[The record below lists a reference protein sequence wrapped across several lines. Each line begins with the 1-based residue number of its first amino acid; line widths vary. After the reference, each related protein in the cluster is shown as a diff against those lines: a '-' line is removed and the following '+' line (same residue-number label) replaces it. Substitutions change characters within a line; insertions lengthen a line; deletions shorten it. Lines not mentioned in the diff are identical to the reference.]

1 MNDVYY
7 DNYMSRLKLKAKRTR
22 TKEHAFAVLLG
33 LVSVGFWIVAWIK
46 LGA

>member
-22 TKEHAFAVLLG
+22 TKEHALAVLLG
-33 LVSVGFWIVAWIK
+33 LVA
-46 LGA
+46 LGLYGLCFILGR